1 MVRDPKAKYQQLMFY
16 AKKLPPMAKELHTE
30 GNKVRGC
37 VSQVWVH
44 PLIQP
49 DGSIHW
55 AADSDSVLGLAALL
69 VQGLSGCEPQQI
81 VQIPPNFI
89 EKLGLQQS
97 LTPSRN
103 NGFLNMFRMMQRKSL
118 ELVHAQDQVRW
129 QHLVLVHLNNGA
141 NAPD

>member
-1 MVRDPKAKYQQLMFY
+1 MGMPHAVAKQC
-16 AKKLPPMAKELHTE
+16 T
-30 GNKVRGC
+30 
-37 VSQVWVH
+37 
-44 PLIQP
+44 
-49 DGSIHW
+49 
-55 AADSDSVLGLAALL
+55 DSVQGLAALL

-89 EKLGLQQS
+89 EKLGLQPS

>member
-1 MVRDPKAKYQQLMFY
+1 MLVLVLMGMPI
-16 AKKLPPMAKELHTE
+16 AVARPRT
-30 GNKVRGC
+30 
-37 VSQVWVH
+37 
-44 PLIQP
+44 
-49 DGSIHW
+49 
-55 AADSDSVLGLAALL
+55 DSVQGLAALL
-69 VQGLSGCEPQQI
+69 VQGLSGCKPQQI

-129 QHLVLVHLNNGA
+129 QPCAGSSEDRGA
-141 NAPD
+141 NAPN